1 MPMQF
6 AMMAAAQWNGKLVT
20 YLAGQGAALRK
31 TQVMRIRRKPAA
43 HKARTSC
50 YEPHV
55 VAIANPLRFR
65 QREHTLIDGFPV
77 GPGLC
82 FVKL

>member
-31 TQVMRIRRKPAA
+31 TQVMRISLHVKCSYQLVERALGAILLLQRLGMGESIRKP
-43 HKARTSC
+43 HDGQ
-50 YEPHV
+50 
-55 VAIANPLRFR
+55 LRHR
-65 QREHTLIDGFPV
+65 HLT
-77 GPGLC
+77 
-82 FVKL
+82 